1 MNKLKDKVYD
11 FLVRKNEN
19 VCYEYERYV
28 RENIIEHYESHIKH
42 WKILWSLIK
51 HYRIMHRNEPLLY
64 WDHIKPPTPKINN
77 MKSPAPKTNCV
88 KKTAVKLPYHGAE
101 SSISG
106 IRAPQHFIKQLMPYD
121 IISFDVFD
129 TLIFRPVAPKDVFKI
144 LERENKV
151 QHFALLREKAEK
163 ETREQFQN
171 DLGTR
176 EITLKDIYE
185 YIFHESG
192 IDISKGMAHEIETE
206 LNLCFANPYMLKVY
220 HMLLALGKRIV
231 ITTDMYLPQEII
243 VQILHQNGFYNFEKV
258 YVSGE
263 LKMSK
268 ATGELFHYM
277 KRDLRT
283 DNLIHIGDNP
293 HSDLK
298 MAKKHELACIL
309 YKNVNS
315 IGNTYR
321 TEGLSPLFASAY
333 SCTVNAY
340 IHNGSRIYN
349 IPYELGFI
357 YGGYYILGYV
367 NWIHQF
373 AVQNKIEKIIF
384 LARDGYIYKKVYDEL
399 YHDIPSVYMICSRSI
414 IGRCSIRHNRY
425 DFLRRFVLYR
435 VINKQKYTISQIC
448 NDLGL
453 QGKEAELKKYYNLNK
468 NSVLTGNNYQMV
480 TNYLIANIQQIET
493 YFAKEQE
500 TLKKYLSSLIGN
512 ARKIALVDIG
522 WAGSGPKNLKYL
534 IEKEWKFNCT
544 AYGLLACNGSDV
556 NEDGIYT
563 YIFNQSYNR
572 NHFDSHFRNA
582 NSKIN
587 NDLFE
592 TFTQACAPSAKA
604 ILPEGKDKL
613 SFKFASPAVEGY
625 ETIQNIHRGILDFIK
640 EYTCRFEKYP
650 FLYNISGYDAYLPF
664 RLLKRDIP
672 FFKEFLSSFPVETDT
687 AGSMHEI
694 TTLKD
699 FIEKKGL

>member
-1 MNKLKDKVYD
+1 
-11 FLVRKNEN
+11 
-19 VCYEYERYV
+19 
-28 RENIIEHYESHIKH
+28 
-42 WKILWSLIK
+42 
-51 HYRIMHRNEPLLY
+51 
-64 WDHIKPPTPKINN
+64 
-77 MKSPAPKTNCV
+77 
-88 KKTAVKLPYHGAE
+88 
-101 SSISG
+101 
-106 IRAPQHFIKQLMPYD
+106 
-121 IISFDVFD
+121 
-129 TLIFRPVAPKDVFKI
+129 
-144 LERENKV
+144 
-151 QHFALLREKAEK
+151 
-163 ETREQFQN
+163 
-171 DLGTR
+171 
-176 EITLKDIYE
+176 
-185 YIFHESG
+185 
-192 IDISKGMAHEIETE
+192 
-206 LNLCFANPYMLKVY
+206 
-220 HMLLALGKRIV
+220 
-231 ITTDMYLPQEII
+231 
-243 VQILHQNGFYNFEKV
+243 
-258 YVSGE
+258 
-263 LKMSK
+263 
-268 ATGELFHYM
+268 
-277 KRDLRT
+277 
-283 DNLIHIGDNP
+283 
-293 HSDLK
+293 
-298 MAKKHELACIL
+298 
-309 YKNVNS
+309 
-315 IGNTYR
+315 
-321 TEGLSPLFASAY
+321 
-333 SCTVNAY
+333 
-340 IHNGSRIYN
+340 
-349 IPYELGFI
+349 
-357 YGGYYILGYV
+357 
-367 NWIHQF
+367 
-373 AVQNKIEKIIF
+373 
-384 LARDGYIYKKVYDEL
+384 
-399 YHDIPSVYMICSRSI
+399 MICSRSI

-604 ILPEGKDKL
+604 ILPEGKDEL
-613 SFKFASPAVEGY
+613 SFRFA
-625 ETIQNIHRGILDFIK
+625 
-640 EYTCRFEKYP
+640 YP